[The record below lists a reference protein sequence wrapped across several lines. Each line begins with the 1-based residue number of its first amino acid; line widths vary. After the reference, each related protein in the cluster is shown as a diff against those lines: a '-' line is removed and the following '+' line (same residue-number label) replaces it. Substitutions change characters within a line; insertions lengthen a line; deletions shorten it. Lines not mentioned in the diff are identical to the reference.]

1 MNCSLCEQHIRF
13 IHHTKTRCEH
23 QLHDKCLAEI
33 AFQKVPCTVC
43 NKTITSNATLRY
55 NFYDEPCHEFCTKGK
70 TRRNIKRCPLCD
82 AKASTK
88 NIMTQKETEELMDK
102 IKDLD
107 YEQRVPHYLDY
118 GFLEEE
124 VQQPSLTDSEW
135 DYILSCLNPKKE
147 EEIDE
152 TKPISSTTKNKTF
165 VIPELKTYEP
175 RELEKG
181 ERYKPPSKHRRLTEE
196 YQEREASFE
205 NPVPRHLKQRVHVH
219 GSTEFALFSQFPS
232 C

>member
-1 MNCSLCEQHIRF
+1 MR
-13 IHHTKTRCEH
+13 
-23 QLHDKCLAEI
+23 
-33 AFQKVPCTVC
+33 
-43 NKTITSNATLRY
+43 
-55 NFYDEPCHEFCTKGK
+55 
-70 TRRNIKRCPLCD
+70 
-82 AKASTK
+82 

-102 IKDLD
+102 IKDLE

-181 ERYKPPSKHRRLTEE
+181 ERYKPPNRARKSREFEE
-196 YQEREASFE
+196 KNHDDLSI
-205 NPVPRHLKQRVHVH
+205 
-219 GSTEFALFSQFPS
+219 FSQPN
-232 C
+232 